1 MDILR
6 GTRLAKNGVHSVD
19 LKKKYL
25 ATNNRVVSRYDKNY
39 ESGNG
44 LADFFYVELGP
55 GEEWGVGARRCQDK
69 ERA

>member
-1 MDILR
+1 MAILL
-6 GTRLAKNGVHSVD
+6 GARLAKNGVHSVD

-44 LADFFYVELGP
+44 LADFWKLLCRVRA
-55 GEEWGVGARRCQDK
+55 WGRMGGW
-69 ERA
+69 